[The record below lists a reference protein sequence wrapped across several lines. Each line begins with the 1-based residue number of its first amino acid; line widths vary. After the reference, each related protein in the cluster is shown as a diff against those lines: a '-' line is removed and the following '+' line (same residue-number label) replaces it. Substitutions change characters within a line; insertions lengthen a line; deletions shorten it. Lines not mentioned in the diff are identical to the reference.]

1 MTPIRTSACNLML
14 VAEGCFDLPAARGA
28 DFIATYWKPTPEEM
42 ALIAAGFPVKLTIIG
57 HAHPP
62 VSLEVDTL

>member
-14 VAEGCFDLPAARGA
+14 TADGCFDLPAAKGA
-28 DFIATYWKPTPEEM
+28 DFIATYWAPSDEEKAM
-42 ALIAAGFPVKLTIIG
+42 IAAGFPVKLTIVG

-62 VSLEVDTL
+62 VMLEVEAL